1 MSNQPAVKPEP
12 FFPIARSWRVATVV
26 ALIMTLLA
34 LLGVGLATASKE
46 VAPVYWISLV
56 PIFGVLCMGTA
67 WARTRHSG
75 GGGIAVTRQLLHWLG
90 IGVAL
95 ALEFLVRRSGE
106 ESSTAA
112 GQNALLVLALGC
124 YLAGVHLEWMFV
136 IVGVL
141 LTITLV
147 IVSQAEQYVWLIF
160 VIGGVC
166 IVALF
171 VLQRFFSSSRPVPAK
186 V

>member
-1 MSNQPAVKPEP
+1 MSNQPVAHSQP
-12 FFPIARSWRVATVV
+12 FFPIARSWRIATVV
-26 ALIMTLLA
+26 SLIMTLLA

-46 VAPVYWISLV
+46 AAPVYWISLV

-67 WARTRHSG
+67 WARARHTG
-75 GGGIAVTRQLLHWLG
+75 GGGVAVTRQLLHWLG

-136 IVGVL
+136 LVGIL
-141 LTITLV
+141 LTITLI

-160 VIGGVC
+160 VVGGLS
-166 IVALF
+166 IVAMF
-171 VLQRFFSSSRPVPAK
+171 VLQRYFGTSRTAPAK
-186 V
+186 A